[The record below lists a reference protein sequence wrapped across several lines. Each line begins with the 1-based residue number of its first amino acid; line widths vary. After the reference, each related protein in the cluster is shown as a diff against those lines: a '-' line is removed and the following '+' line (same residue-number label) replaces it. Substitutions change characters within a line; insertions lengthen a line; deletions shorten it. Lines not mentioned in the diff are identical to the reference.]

1 LSPFILQRWEIKCFT
16 GAVVFV
22 VTMDDDTQELK
33 GISDRAAAAGI
44 AIRWAIAQVSSLN
57 ADKRRG

>member
-1 LSPFILQRWEIKCFT
+1 
-16 GAVVFV
+16 
-22 VTMDDDTQELK
+22 MDDVRELK